1 MNKRRLAA
9 IFVLLC
15 IIVISAAAVLTQYYE
30 TLTRDIANRFLRPYH
45 TQIDQVSFSLS
56 SPHHW
61 HIEQISLTV
70 NGTKIHANGID
81 IVRKAASPWFSLTT
95 EMIDYLAVQSLT
107 VDLSASLL
115 NNKTN
120 QIDQQGPSAALDVSQ
135 LPQVVLGNISLTLPD
150 AQRSTVDLDYLT
162 FDEQANLRLAANYNQ
177 QLLARI
183 DVSLAPKRWQLDST
197 IDLQSLQKLTTTLG
211 KIAGA
216 EQPQSRLHSLHQF
229 SQLPLVLNG
238 SLHSQATLSLNNAQ
252 LTSRH
257 QITPFEWLWQ
267 GDYSAELRAFNA
279 SQPRQPGLDF
289 TINGAVN
296 QLILTLDASHYALQ
310 LPLAS
315 VEQLALDN
323 FTPHL
328 QSLIAQWSTKP
339 TQIAPP
345 HSAVNHGVTPST
357 NLTEPTAT
365 LTLDSTPIAID
376 LANLLL
382 APVTLNANLS
392 LPQLHSQLQMS
403 NEQPIPLRADLAA
416 SNQPLP
422 LDWQLSLHTGPFA
435 LASAPSQTQTHHLQ
449 HNSADKRTYDNEK
462 EKEKEKDKDKDN
474 HSVVWFDAKRLAFN
488 ASGSTELQRSQ
499 LDLSNTNQNTQPSSD
514 TQSAWQ
520 WHADIQPN
528 WQFRLLKPR
537 LSKQSS
543 ALVTKQ
549 SPVTNQKPQS
559 VASKHQKS
567 PSETSV
573 QRVTLANAAF
583 SNLTP
588 FYSAD
593 NISLTSERVNLD
605 GQTLNKTLNA
615 DVQVPVLNVVGTSF
629 DIGQLSDNLAQSA
642 PSVSLL
648 RSEQSQLNVHQ
659 LKWQSDPQAWSLS
672 VNKPQLTT
680 KMIHF
685 SHDTADIRSQQI
697 SLASQ
702 GIEIVQQAGTALGSQ
717 TQLAAPATPASTQST
732 SQQISVWP
740 LSTQLTNTEV
750 FVAQQHQHYQAVI
763 DTIHIDSSTT
773 NTSQAPHDET
783 SIKINLTDFAR
794 SQISQLLNYQLDGV
808 SLTKTDTQAK
818 RNASQTLI
826 DLSQVH
832 LSQHLDFKPANLNP
846 HQNANENSAVVQEH
860 TLAINTHEQW
870 QLGLLALTS
879 QHEASFGR
887 DITVTGQLQQQGDI
901 AQLLALAP
909 SDALQQWQ
917 VALAGSSDI
926 SSDYQLIKSPQQ
938 LTLNADINARFS
950 ALNGG
955 YRNLPFEDGLLTVN
969 CHSNL
974 SSHKTIQA
982 RVTCPAID
990 FNVAAFNPGTVISN
1004 LNINADID
1012 ADLSPLMAQDSK
1024 IQPPSA
1030 SNVTP
1035 SKIGPATLNL
1045 TASGELLGGELL
1057 IPSFNLNTN
1066 ADSHAYIVLQGLQLQ
1081 QLLDI
1086 QPVTGLYA
1094 DGVFDGVL
1102 PMDVVNRQL
1111 TISGGQLA
1119 ARAPGGLIM
1128 LDGNPAIEQMRLTQ
1142 PYLDFVFSTLEHLQY
1157 SELASSFDM
1166 AAGGDAVMAVSV
1178 KGKAADVTR
1187 PIHLNYHHQE
1197 NVLQLLK
1204 SLQIGD
1210 KLQNQIEQSM
1220 QQ

>member
-61 HIEQISLTV
+61 HVEQISLTV

-81 IVRKAASPWFSLTT
+81 IVRKPASPWFSLTT

-150 AQRSTVDLDYLT
+150 AQRSAVDIDYLT

-197 IDLQSLQKLTTTLG
+197 IDLQSLQKLTSTLG

-257 QITPFEWLWQ
+257 QITPFELLWQ
-267 GDYSAELRAFNA
+267 GDNSAELRAFNA
-279 SQPRQPGLDF
+279 SQSRQPGLDF
-289 TINGAVN
+289 TIIGAVN
-296 QLILTLDASHYALQ
+296 QLILTLDTSHYALQ

-315 VEQLALDN
+315 VEQLAQDN

-328 QSLIAQWSTKP
+328 QSLIAQWSTNP

-357 NLTEPTAT
+357 NQTEPTAT

-376 LANLLL
+376 LANLQL

-403 NEQPIPLRADLAA
+403 SEQSIPLHADLAA

-422 LDWQLSLHTGPFA
+422 FDWQLSLHTGPFA
-435 LASAPSQTQTHHLQ
+435 LASAPSQSQTHHLQ
-449 HNSADKRTYDNEK
+449 HNSTDKHAN
-462 EKEKEKDKDKDN
+462 DKDKENDKDN
-474 HSVVWFDAKRLAFN
+474 LSVVWFDAKRLAFN
-488 ASGSTELQRSQ
+488 ASGSTELQRSP
-499 LDLSNTNQNTQPSSD
+499 LDLSNTNQNTKPSSD

-528 WQFRLLKPR
+528 WQFSLLKPR

-549 SPVTNQKPQS
+549 SPLTKQNPQS
-559 VASKHQKS
+559 VASQHHKT

-573 QRVTLANAAF
+573 QRVALANAAF

-593 NISLTSERVNLD
+593 NMSLTSQHVNLD

-615 DVQVPVLNVVGTSF
+615 NVQGPVLNVVGASF
-629 DIGQLSDNLAQSA
+629 DIAQLSDNLAQSA

-648 RSEQSQLNVHQ
+648 RSEQSQLNIQQ
-659 LKWQSDPQAWSLS
+659 LKWQSGPQAWSLS
-672 VNKPQLTT
+672 VGKPQLTT
-680 KMIHF
+680 KAIHF

-717 TQLAAPATPASTQST
+717 TQLTAPATPASTQST
-732 SQQISVWP
+732 SQLISVWP

-750 FVAQQHQHYQAVI
+750 FVAQQHQHYQAII

-773 NTSQAPHDET
+773 NTSLEPHDET
-783 SIKINLTDFAR
+783 SIKINLTDFTH

-818 RNASQTLI
+818 RNASQTLL
-826 DLSQVH
+826 DFSQIY
-832 LSQHLDFKPANLNP
+832 LSQHLDIKPATQSP
-846 HQNANENSAVVQEH
+846 HQNASENSAAAQEH
-860 TLAINTHEQW
+860 TLAVNTHEQW

-879 QHEASFGR
+879 QHKASFGR

-901 AQLLALAP
+901 EQLLALAP

-974 SSHKTIQA
+974 NSNKTIQA

-990 FNVAAFNPGTVISN
+990 FNVAAFNPSTVISN

-1012 ADLSPLMAQDSK
+1012 ADLSPLMAQGSK
-1024 IQPPSA
+1024 IQPSSA

-1035 SKIGPATLNL
+1035 SKIGPTTLNL

-1066 ADSHAYIVLQGLQLQ
+1066 ADSHAYLVLQGLQLQ